1 MTSEFRAES
10 RWNPGGIQ
18 SDAVPDSAL
27 SQPASQ
33 QSKGQQQP
41 VRDRT
46 SYARGSA
53 DWLDS
58 LAEVV
63 AVIRPDWSVA
73 SVRAAIGRSKAA
85 PLDVILNAIAAAA
98 DGSSLTP
105 GRIEFYDRRQPTP
118 IPPPYV
124 APRTAASPIPAEA
137 HAAITAAFA
146 GLKPLPN
153 GRDDR

>member
-1 MTSEFRAES
+1 MTAMDNAPSNALRNALRTALVTES
-10 RWNPGGIQ
+10 TTTTTKEQ
-18 SDAVPDSAL
+18 L
-27 SQPASQ
+27 
-33 QSKGQQQP
+33 QP

-63 AVIRPDWSVA
+63 AVIRPDWSTA